1 MKTVII
7 IFILLI
13 IAAGAVFYFGWIK
26 IEPDFFGLAHST
38 ISGTVNFPLESG
50 NLYWLWQKLIPKTFY
65 LYLIE
70 KEPYT
75 VDTGVAASLPK
86 SESLKDFGN
95 FVLKMKVNVQYKID
109 FAAAKKLLENGLL
122 TDFKEFYKNEIS
134 SLANEM
140 VSAFI
145 IEGMTRYAYSAR
157 LFDYKVLDDLKDE
170 LVGNVMEYSRLYS
183 LKNVKVSI
191 TFSEIPQ
198 IDVYVEAL
206 KRYSAYM
213 ESLYALKEEGILKE
227 SEYLKRQMD
236 EDLEFERLRRYGELI
251 SQYPHLLKY
260 FYIQKL
266 SERVEVIVLPQDEST
281 GFPRMLNEEELG
293 VKRFLPEETVPEKTV
308 APSEQE
314 AEWEIQEQPSEEK
327 PGEEEETAVK
337 RKWYEYVKFWELLK
351 KK

>member
-1 MKTVII
+1 
-7 IFILLI
+7 
-13 IAAGAVFYFGWIK
+13 
-26 IEPDFFGLAHST
+26 
-38 ISGTVNFPLESG
+38 
-50 NLYWLWQKLIPKTFY
+50 
-65 LYLIE
+65 
-70 KEPYT
+70 
-75 VDTGVAASLPK
+75 VAASLPK

-95 FVLKMKVNVQYKID
+95 FVLKMSVNVQYKID
-109 FAAAKKLLENGLL
+109 FDAAKKLLENGLL

-227 SEYLKRQMD
+227 SEYLKRQME
-236 EDLEFERLRRYGELI
+236 EDLEFERIRRYGELI

-293 VKRFLPEETVPEKTV
+293 VKRFLPEKTVPEKTV